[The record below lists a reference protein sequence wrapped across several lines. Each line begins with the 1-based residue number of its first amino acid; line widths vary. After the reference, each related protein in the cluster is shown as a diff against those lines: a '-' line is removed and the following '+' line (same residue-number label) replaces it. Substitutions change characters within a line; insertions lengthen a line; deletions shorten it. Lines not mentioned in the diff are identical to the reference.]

1 MLNRLFALLTVFV
14 ASACNLVAQQTC
26 KSIEVP
32 VGVISMTGESF
43 RGLAAEDFVSQ
54 LHSKPVELKSFAFD
68 DGARRVLIVI
78 DSSKKLSSDTR
89 KAEGLMLRALLAGAR
104 PEDTFALLTAR
115 GSGAE
120 VDFTSDRRAITDAM
134 EGSGTQETKHAGV
147 LDALMAGIERF
158 GKPQT
163 GDAIVVMAADLE
175 GNRKTN
181 AKAVAKALEE
191 HHIRMFGLAL
201 GPVQTR
207 NIAAG
212 GSMTSTTSQGLAWT
226 TPMMDTPYDTG
237 DEHFFP
243 LTVESGGL
251 VLGAMNGDSRRSY
264 NLSDARLT
272 QEVQQKARAIS
283 KMIAALYRAQV
294 VAPPLSHTES
304 WTIDLNNNMKK
315 QLQQVFLLYPHALGP
330 C

>member
-1 MLNRLFALLTVFV
+1 MLNRLFALLTIFMVPV
-14 ASACNLVAQQTC
+14 CNLGAQQTC

-43 RGLAAEDFVSQ
+43 RGLAAQDFVSQ
-54 LHSKPVELKSFAFD
+54 LQKKPAELISFAFD
-68 DGARRVLIVI
+68 DGPRRVLIVM

-89 KAEGLMLRALLAGAR
+89 KAESMMLRAFLAAAR
-104 PEDTFALLTAR
+104 PEDTFALVTAR
-115 GSGAE
+115 GPGNE
-120 VDFTSDRRAITDAM
+120 VDFTGDRRALTDAM
-134 EGSGTQETKHAGV
+134 EGTGKQETKHAGV
-147 LDALMAGIERF
+147 LDAVMAGIERF

-163 GDAIVVMAADLE
+163 GDAIVVMAADLD
-175 GNRKTN
+175 GNRKAN
-181 AKAVAKALEE
+181 AKTVAKALEE
-191 HHIRMFGLAL
+191 RHIRMFGLAL

-207 NIAAG
+207 NVAAG
-212 GSMTSTTSQGLAWT
+212 GSITSTTSQGLAWT

-243 LTVESGGL
+243 LTVDSGGL
-251 VLGAMNGDSRRSY
+251 VLGVMNGDSRRSY
-264 NLSDARLT
+264 NLSDARLA

-294 VAPPLSHTES
+294 AAPSLSHTES
-304 WTIDLNNNMKK
+304 WSLDLNNNLKK